1 MHCLLVSLFWCF
13 ACVKTLLLVAAAAD
27 VVQLWAVVKKELGL
41 AADVGIQICRA
52 GQETKPVRQ
61 LSELGA
67 KEKVQVFSASS
78 VLFA

>member
-1 MHCLLVSLFWCF
+1 M
-13 ACVKTLLLVAAAAD
+13 AAAAD